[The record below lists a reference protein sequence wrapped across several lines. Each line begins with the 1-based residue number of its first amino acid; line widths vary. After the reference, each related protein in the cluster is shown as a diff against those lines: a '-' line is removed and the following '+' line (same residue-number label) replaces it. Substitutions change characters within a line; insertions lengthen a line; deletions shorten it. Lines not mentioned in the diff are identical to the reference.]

1 MANCNN
7 INIPMKNGNNF
18 ITINDA
24 YQLVE
29 GAKIR
34 AKKYPEELFVLSGY
48 DASKRGYMVY
58 PVDEGLQFNDFG
70 VLVTENELMFDYEIQ
85 DFDVNLV
92 RVNAA

>member
-1 MANCNN
+1 
-7 INIPMKNGNNF
+7 MKNGNNF

-34 AKKYPEELFVLSGY
+34 AKKYPEELFVLNRY
-48 DASKRGYMVY
+48 DADKRGYLIY
-58 PVDEGLQFNDFG
+58 PFDEGMQFNDFG
-70 VLVTENELMFDYEIQ
+70 VLVTENELRYDYEIQ
-85 DFDVNLV
+85 DFDVSRL

>member
-1 MANCNN
+1 
-7 INIPMKNGNNF
+7 MKNGNNF

-34 AKKYPEELFVLSGY
+34 AKKYPEELFILSRY
-48 DASKRGYMVY
+48 DADKRGYLIY
-58 PVDEGLQFNDFG
+58 PFDEGTQYNDFG
-70 VLVTENELMFDYEIQ
+70 VLVTENELREDYEIQ

>member
-1 MANCNN
+1 
-7 INIPMKNGNNF
+7 MKTTTNDF

-34 AKKYPEELFVLSGY
+34 AKKYPEELFVLDGY
-48 DASKRGYMVY
+48 DANKRGYLVY
-58 PVDEGLQFNDFG
+58 PFDEGMQFNDFG
-70 VLVTENELMFDYEIQ
+70 VVISGNELMYDYEIEAYN
-85 DFDVNLV
+85 VNLL